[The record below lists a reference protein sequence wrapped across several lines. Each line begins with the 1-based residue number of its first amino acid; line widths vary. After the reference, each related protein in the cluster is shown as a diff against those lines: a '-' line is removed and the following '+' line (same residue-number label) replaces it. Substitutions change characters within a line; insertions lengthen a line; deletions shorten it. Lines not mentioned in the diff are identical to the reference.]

1 MGKPERVL
9 VTGGAGFIG
18 SHFVDKSVSEGY
30 NVRVL
35 DNLSG
40 GNLKNIEGH
49 LKTKQVDFVKGD
61 IRDSVVVNE
70 CLENV
75 DAVVHFAAQ
84 ISVTYSMDHPDFT
97 FDVNSVATKNLLSAC
112 AKKAVG
118 KFVLA
123 SSCAVYGDPDP
134 KFLPIDETCKTN
146 PISPYAESKLLAE
159 NHCFQFDKEK
169 LLQAVV
175 LRFFNVYGPRQGLN
189 DYSGVITKFIS
200 RIKEKKPLII
210 YGDGSQSRDFVNVKD
225 IVRAV
230 FAAMQSKDAHGQA
243 LNIGSGKPTS
253 INELAKTLLELA
265 GVDLEVCHEK
275 PRVGDIMHSYG
286 NISKAKKVL
295 GYEPKVTLKD
305 GLKDLLSYSL
315 SETKM

>member
-18 SHFVDKSVSEGY
+18 SHFVDKLVSEGY

-40 GNLKNIEGH
+40 GKLENLAGH
-49 LKTKQVDFVKGD
+49 LKAKKVDFVKGD
-61 IRDSVVVNE
+61 IRDATVVHK
-70 CLENV
+70 CLDNV

-84 ISVTYSMDHPDFT
+84 ISVTFSIDHPDFT
-97 FDVNSVATKNLLSAC
+97 FDVNSAATQNLLKASAEE
-112 AKKAVG
+112 AVG

-134 KFLPIDETCKTN
+134 RSLPIDETVKTS

-159 NHCFQFDKEK
+159 NYCFQFDKQE
-169 LLQAVV
+169 LLQSVV

-189 DYSGVITKFIS
+189 DYSGVITRFIG
-200 RIKEKKPLII
+200 RIKENKPLII

-230 FAAMQSKDAHGQA
+230 FAAMQNAKAHGQVF
-243 LNIGSGKPTS
+243 NIGSGKPTS

-265 GVDLEVCHEK
+265 GVNLEVCHEE
-275 PRVGDIMHSYG
+275 PRVGDIKHSYG
-286 NISKAKKVL
+286 NISKARKVL

-305 GLKDLLSYSL
+305 GLSDLL
-315 SETKM
+315 

>member
-1 MGKPERVL
+1 VGKPERVL

-18 SHFVDKSVSEGY
+18 SHFVDKLVSEGY

-40 GNLKNIEGH
+40 GKLENLSGH
-49 LKTKQVDFVKGD
+49 LKAKEVDFVTGD
-61 IRDSVVVNE
+61 IRDFALVGK

-84 ISVTYSMDHPDFT
+84 ISVTFSNDHPDFT
-97 FDVNSVATKNLLSAC
+97 FEVNSVATQNLLNAC
-112 AKKAVG
+112 VKENVG

-134 KFLPIDETCKTN
+134 KSLPINETCKTN

-169 LLQAVV
+169 LLQSVV
-175 LRFFNVYGPRQGLN
+175 LRFFNVYGTRQVFN
-189 DYSGVITKFIS
+189 DYSGVITRFIG
-200 RIKEKKPLII
+200 RIREKKPLTI
-210 YGDGSQSRDFVNVKD
+210 YGDGLQSRDFVNVKD
-225 IVRAV
+225 IIEAI
-230 FAAMQSKDAHGQA
+230 FAAMQNADAHGQVF
-243 LNIGSGKPTS
+243 NIGSGKPTS
-253 INELAKTLLELA
+253 INELAKILLELA

-275 PRVGDIMHSYG
+275 PRPGEIKHSYG
-286 NISKAKKVL
+286 DIGKAREVL
-295 GYEPKVTLKD
+295 GYEPKVLLKE
-305 GLKDLLSYSL
+305 GLRELL
-315 SETKM
+315 

>member
-1 MGKPERVL
+1 MGKPMRVL

-18 SHFVDKSVSEGY
+18 SHFVDKLVSEGY

-40 GNLKNIEGH
+40 GKLGNLSGH
-49 LKTKQVDFVKGD
+49 LKAKEVDFVKGD
-61 IRDSVVVNE
+61 LRDLALVYK

-84 ISVTYSMDHPDFT
+84 ISVTFSNDHPDFT
-97 FDVNSVATKNLLSAC
+97 FQVNSAATQNLLIAC
-112 AKKAVG
+112 AKETVG

-134 KFLPIDETCKTN
+134 KCLPINETCKTS

-159 NHCFQFDKEK
+159 NFCFQFDREQ
-169 LLQAVV
+169 LLRSVV
-175 LRFFNVYGPRQGLN
+175 LRFFNVYGTRQVLN
-189 DYSGVITKFIS
+189 DYSGVITRFIG

-210 YGDGSQSRDFVNVKD
+210 YGDGLQSRDFVNVKD
-225 IVRAV
+225 VVEAV
-230 FAAMQSKDAHGQA
+230 FAALQSVDAHGQVF
-243 LNIGSGKPTS
+243 NIGSGKPTS
-253 INELAKTLLELA
+253 INELAKILLELT

-275 PRVGDIMHSYG
+275 PRAGEIKHSYG
-286 NISKAKKVL
+286 DIAKAREVL
-295 GYEPKVTLKD
+295 GYEPKVLLKE
-305 GLKDLLSYSL
+305 GLHDLI
-315 SETKM
+315 